1 MDIIIFYDIIL
12 INAIFFYIRYMWL
25 RITKVE
31 GYFMLKKLI
40 LTIVTLSIIFTL
52 NIDVSAQNELGV
64 YAAAGLIKPMEEIIK
79 NYKSDFNVGVNTQF
93 NASGVLLNQ
102 INTVKKGDLYIAAD
116 KWYLNKLFDQGDIY
130 NLYDVAEHT
139 PVIIKNKSNNNVKE
153 YSDILSSNVEL
164 IIADESAAI
173 GKVTKEIFQKNN
185 ILEKINSS
193 IVAKA
198 ETVNKVKMYILL
210 NQADAGIVWKA
221 NYFENKDELDMI
233 EIPEEKNILKKI
245 TIGILKYTDNKDE
258 AEKFIEYIKSTKSKK
273 IFEKYG
279 YNTY

>member
-1 MDIIIFYDIIL
+1 
-12 INAIFFYIRYMWL
+12 
-25 RITKVE
+25 
-31 GYFMLKKLI
+31 MLKKLI

>member
-1 MDIIIFYDIIL
+1 M
-12 INAIFFYIRYMWL
+12 
-25 RITKVE
+25 V
-31 GYFMLKKLI
+31 
-40 LTIVTLSIIFTL
+40 
-52 NIDVSAQNELGV
+52 Q
-64 YAAAGLIKPMEEIIK
+64 
-79 NYKSDFNVGVNTQF
+79 KST
-93 NASGVLLNQ
+93 
-102 INTVKKGDLYIAAD
+102 
-116 KWYLNKLFDQGDIY
+116 
-130 NLYDVAEHT
+130 
-139 PVIIKNKSNNNVKE
+139 
-153 YSDILSSNVEL
+153 
-164 IIADESAAI
+164 
-173 GKVTKEIFQKNN
+173 KNN